1 MCISNVIKSLNYW
14 TTWLSDLASAS
25 RNAQQHDPFDI
36 EWNIDGKRCAPG
48 VDRICD
54 NCTGSRRKFTVD
66 SIKLVYVRYKLKEA
80 LGILLC
86 IINRDFADH
95 QSGI

>member
-1 MCISNVIKSLNYW
+1 MSNLDTNS
-14 TTWLSDLASAS
+14 
-25 RNAQQHDPFDI
+25 QQHGPFDI
-36 EWNIDGKRCAPG
+36 KRHIDGGAPG

-66 SIKLVYVRYKLKEA
+66 SIKLVYVGYKLKEA
-80 LGILLC
+80 LGILPC